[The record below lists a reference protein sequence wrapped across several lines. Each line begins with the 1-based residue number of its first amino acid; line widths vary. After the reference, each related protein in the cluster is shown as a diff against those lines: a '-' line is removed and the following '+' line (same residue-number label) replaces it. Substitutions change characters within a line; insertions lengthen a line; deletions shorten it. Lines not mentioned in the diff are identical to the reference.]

1 MKLSIIGIAALIGM
15 LLIGAIIAP
24 VHAATVPSQ
33 CTGMTF
39 DNVIDQPNTI
49 GVFTGT
55 AGRDLIIVK
64 GGIIDGLDGDD
75 CIKISANNSIVFGSG
90 GNDVIITT
98 QSKVSGQAYG
108 DYQQVYPVY
117 TWEPEGC
124 DPDVDDPCEQVAFSL
139 PEGNAD
145 RCIGK
150 WAYRQGCELTN

>member
-1 MKLSIIGIAALIGM
+1 MKLGLALATIIGIFGVAL
-15 LLIGAIIAP
+15 LT
-24 VHAATVPSQ
+24 ATAQATSVPSQ

-75 CIKISANNSIVFGSG
+75 CIKVSANNSIVFGSG

-98 QSKVSGQAYG
+98 QTKVSGHAYG

-124 DPDVDDPCEQVAFSL
+124 DPDVDDPCVQVPFSL

-150 WAYRQGCELTN
+150 WAYRQGCEATN